1 MFFLANF
8 CDDDENDDGDG
19 CDYGDDDDGDG
30 YHDGDDDGNDDGDG
44 EDDGVLCSRLI
55 HPLQLPRCIR
65 RPPFRTKPTWYW
77 ERYGSLTWPPTTFEN
92 FDQTSHV
99 HKLFLLQPAMLSVQE
114 ISPKYDQRL
123 LNLFENRWH
132 FLKSCLSQT

>member
-1 MFFLANF
+1 MVKIMVKVAMLVLLMKVMMMKVMMEMI
-8 CDDDENDDGDG
+8 DDES
-19 CDYGDDDDGDG
+19 
-30 YHDGDDDGNDDGDG
+30 DDGDG
-44 EDDGVLCSRLI
+44 EDDGVPCSRLI

-65 RPPFRTKPTWYW
+65 QPPFWTKPTWYW
-77 ERYGSLTWPPTTFEN
+77 ERYGSLTWPPTTVEN

-99 HKLFLLQPAMLSVQE
+99 HKLFLLQPAKLSVQE

-132 FLKSCLSQT
+132 LLKSRLSQT

>member
-44 EDDGVLCSRLI
+44 EDDGVPCSRLI
-55 HPLQLPRCIR
+55 HPLQLPDASADSHFGQN
-65 RPPFRTKPTWYW
+65 PPAI
-77 ERYGSLTWPPTTFEN
+77 GSVM
-92 FDQTSHV
+92 D
-99 HKLFLLQPAMLSVQE
+99 
-114 ISPKYDQRL
+114 R
-123 LNLFENRWH
+123 
-132 FLKSCLSQT
+132 